1 MFKTSKLYDN
11 IHYQT
16 NTNLTPIRDYNNDF
30 FHEQDDKLP
39 KFEKSKIWRL
49 QSLKYNKH
57 TVTKRPASL
66 NLHENEGPT
75 SKKMSPCVTS
85 TVQPYMNTTTS
96 TEIDGFFNLLE
107 RLHDSEVE
115 FGKSLTLV
123 NSVYRESLQQNKQ
136 LLSKLQK
143 ENSTNELL
151 LFGNIDTICSISYI
165 FATSLRGIL
174 KQNNNKNWSTPEKHR
189 PNNDIQ
195 HETKLNL
202 SIASVFEQ
210 HLFRCNSTF
219 MSYAAGHCKQM
230 QLYEKLTTDKKFQ
243 EWYEDCMKKA
253 HFRPLRDLLKFPLNR
268 VCSWL
273 DYIDQLIKAM
283 PSVLSEEESEKMY
296 RIKEN
301 YVLFQKKL
309 TIEINDF
316 ESNPEF
322 DYTLTPSEIIQNY
335 DALNENL
342 TEDTISTTD
351 PLDIDTDRRLTTT
364 SSYYSEYAYTE
375 TSNCLTRQPTV
386 EDPLTT
392 IPTEPMEVDRNL
404 VENIVIF
411 KKLCRRI
418 QNLIFF
424 ITRLDLCAILD
435 SNLKMFTYWEKIVHM
450 ENAEEDPFIRQ
461 KLELNKLEM
470 YKHNIVHMKEQ
481 ITVLRLTDLELG
493 VLDPLCNILKHCS
506 PIRIQIR
513 DLKTLEKDYVV
524 YLKEK
529 KKNVHDIKRNVIGK
543 HYEVLEVSL
552 TKELPIFIDLV
563 QQVLTI
569 CVSKYNKTMLEYFKI
584 LSGGEEQLREDREN
598 RGPTYDKNVSS
609 NLDLLQNYSISRSHA
624 KRLIHSNWP
633 FGDQPVA
640 GSKTVRKLFEL

>member
-11 IHYQT
+11 VHYQT

-57 TVTKRPASL
+57 NVTKRPASL
-66 NLHENEGPT
+66 NLHECEGPVV
-75 SKKMSPCVTS
+75 KKMSPCVTS
-85 TVQPYMNTTTS
+85 AARPYNNIATPV
-96 TEIDGFFNLLE
+96 EIDTFFNLLE
-107 RLHDSEVE
+107 GLHDSEVE

-123 NSVYRESLQQNKQ
+123 NSVYRESLQQSKQ
-136 LLSKLQK
+136 LLNKLQK

-174 KQNNNKNWSTPEKHR
+174 KQNNNKDWSTPAR
-189 PNNDIQ
+189 NSPNNGIR

-243 EWYEDCMKKA
+243 EWYEDCMKRA
-253 HFRPLRDLLKFPLNR
+253 HFRPLRDLLKLPLKR
-268 VCSWL
+268 VSSWL
-273 DYIDQLIKAM
+273 DYIDHLIKAM
-283 PSVLSEEESEKMY
+283 PNVLSEQESEKMY
-296 RIKEN
+296 MIKEN

-316 ESNPEF
+316 ESNPDF

-335 DALNENL
+335 DALNENS
-342 TEDTISTTD
+342 TDEVISTTE
-351 PLDIDTDRRLTTT
+351 PLNIETDRRLTTT

-375 TSNCLTRQPTV
+375 TSDLTRQPTI
-386 EDPLTT
+386 EDPLTV
-392 IPTEPMEVDRNL
+392 IPTQPIEVDRNL
-404 VENIVIF
+404 VENILIF

-435 SNLKMFTYWEKIVHM
+435 SNLKMFNHWEKIVNM
-450 ENAEEDPFIRQ
+450 GDTEDEPFIHQ

-470 YKHNIVHMKEQ
+470 YKRNIVRMKEQ

-493 VLDPLCNILKHCS
+493 VLDPLCSILKHCS
-506 PIRIQIR
+506 PVRIQIR

-543 HYEVLEVSL
+543 HYEVLEISL

-569 CVSKYNKTMLEYFKI
+569 CLSKYNKTMLEYFKI
-584 LSGGEEQLREDREN
+584 LSGGEEQLKEDREN

-624 KRLIHSNWP
+624 KRLIHANWP
-633 FGDQPVA
+633 FDEQPVV